1 MGKSISKAFKKVVKG
16 TLGAVGL
23 GSNDAPKV
31 VEAQTPAP
39 PAPPAAPVEV
49 PNDKVED
56 VDTEVTASDEK
67 KVKRSGKRSLQVSR
81 TSGGGISI

>member
-1 MGKSISKAFKKVVKG
+1 MGKSISKAFKKVVNNALG
-16 TLGAVGL
+16 TVGL
-23 GSNDAPKV
+23 SKDEAPKV
-31 VEAQTPAP
+31 VEAQTPA
-39 PAPPAAPVEV
+39 AQVEV

-56 VDTEVTASDEK
+56 VDTEATASDEK

>member
-16 TLGAVGL
+16 ALGTVGL
-23 GSNDAPKV
+23 GADEAPKV
-31 VEAQTPAP
+31 VEAPTPA
-39 PAPPAAPVEV
+39 AAPVEV
-49 PNDKVED
+49 PNDQVED

>member
-1 MGKSISKAFKKVVKG
+1 MGKSISKAFKKVVSSALG
-16 TLGAVGL
+16 TVGL
-23 GSNDAPKV
+23 GKDDAPKV
-31 VEAQTPAP
+31 VEAQTPA
-39 PAPPAAPVEV
+39 APVEV
-49 PNDKVED
+49 PNDQVED

>member
-16 TLGAVGL
+16 ALGTVGL
-23 GSNDAPKV
+23 GSDDAPKV
-31 VEAQTPAP
+31 VEAQTPA
-39 PAPPAAPVEV
+39 APVEV
-49 PNDKVED
+49 PNNQVED
-56 VDTEVTASDEK
+56 VDTEATASDEK

>member
-1 MGKSISKAFKKVVKG
+1 MGKSISKAFKKVVNNALG
-16 TLGAVGL
+16 TVGL
-23 GSNDAPKV
+23 GKDDAPKV
-31 VEAQTPAP
+31 VEAQTPA
-39 PAPPAAPVEV
+39 APVEV
-49 PNDKVED
+49 PNDQVED

>member
-16 TLGAVGL
+16 ALGTVGL
-23 GSNDAPKV
+23 GADDAPKV
-31 VEAQTPAP
+31 VEAQTPA
-39 PAPPAAPVEV
+39 ASVEV
-49 PNDKVED
+49 PNDQVKD

-81 TSGGGISI
+81 TSGGGISL

>member
-1 MGKSISKAFKKVVKG
+1 MGKSISKAFKKVVNNALG
-16 TLGAVGL
+16 TVGL
-23 GSNDAPKV
+23 GKDEAPKV
-31 VEAQTPAP
+31 VEAQTPA
-39 PAPPAAPVEV
+39 PAAPVEV

-56 VDTEVTASDEK
+56 VDTEATASDEK

>member
-16 TLGAVGL
+16 ALGTVGL
-23 GSNDAPKV
+23 GADDAPKV
-31 VEAQTPAP
+31 VEAPTPA
-39 PAPPAAPVEV
+39 ATPVEV

-56 VDTEVTASDEK
+56 VDTETTASDEK

>member
-16 TLGAVGL
+16 ALGTVGL
-23 GSNDAPKV
+23 GAEDAPKV
-31 VEAQTPAP
+31 VEAQTPA
-39 PAPPAAPVEV
+39 APVEV
-49 PNDKVED
+49 PNDQVED

>member
-1 MGKSISKAFKKVVKG
+1 MGKSISKAFKKVVNNALG
-16 TLGAVGL
+16 TVGL
-23 GSNDAPKV
+23 GKDEAPKV
-31 VEAQTPAP
+31 VEAPTPA
-39 PAPPAAPVEV
+39 ATPVEV

-56 VDTEVTASDEK
+56 VDTEATASDEK

>member
-16 TLGAVGL
+16 ALGTVGL
-23 GSNDAPKV
+23 GSNEAPKV
-31 VEAQTPAP
+31 VEAQTPA
-39 PAPPAAPVEV
+39 APVEV
-49 PNDKVED
+49 PNDQVED

>member
-16 TLGAVGL
+16 ALGTVGL
-23 GSNDAPKV
+23 GADEATKV
-31 VEAQTPAP
+31 VEAPTPA
-39 PAPPAAPVEV
+39 AAPVEV
-49 PNDKVED
+49 PNDQVED

-81 TSGGGISI
+81 TSGGGISL

>member
-16 TLGAVGL
+16 ALGTVGL
-23 GSNDAPKV
+23 GKDEAPKV
-31 VEAQTPAP
+31 VEAQT
-39 PAPPAAPVEV
+39 PAAPVEV

-56 VDTEVTASDEK
+56 VDTEVTASDDK
-67 KVKRSGKRSLQVSR
+67 KVKRTGKRGLQVSR

>member
-1 MGKSISKAFKKVVKG
+1 MGKSISKAFKKVVKS
-16 TLGAVGL
+16 TLGTVGL
-23 GSNDAPKV
+23 GSDDAPKV
-31 VEAQTPAP
+31 VEAQTPA
-39 PAPPAAPVEV
+39 APVEV
-49 PNDKVED
+49 PNDQVED

>member
-1 MGKSISKAFKKVVKG
+1 MGKSISKAFKKVVKS
-16 TLGAVGL
+16 TLGTVGL
-23 GSNDAPKV
+23 GANDAPKV

-39 PAPPAAPVEV
+39 AAPVEV
-49 PNDKVED
+49 PNDKIED

-81 TSGGGISI
+81 TSGGGISL

>member
-16 TLGAVGL
+16 ALGAVGL
-23 GSNDAPKV
+23 GANDAPKV
-31 VEAQTPAP
+31 VEAQTPA
-39 PAPPAAPVEV
+39 APVEV
-49 PNDKVED
+49 PNDQVED
-56 VDTEVTASDEK
+56 VDTESTASDEK